1 MEKAL
6 GLECFLTESEGIDGK
21 LKAEIRDFIVK
32 ERSFELPESENGKY
46 CVLRVKATNWE
57 TNSLISLIAKKL
69 RISKNH
75 VHIAGIKDKRA
86 ITEQLMVVKTE
97 KEKIEDLKI
106 KDAEISFLYPT
117 DKRLYLG
124 NLYGND
130 FEVRVRECR
139 NVDNVEFI
147 KGELTEKGGFPNY
160 FGVQRFGVVRP
171 NTHRIG
177 KLIVEENYKNA
188 VMTYLCEIDPFEGE
202 EVASA
207 RKFLKESGDFK
218 EGIKIFPRH
227 LEFERNLM
235 AHLIEKP
242 GDYAGALRNLPYSL
256 KTIFVYAHQSYL
268 FNRVLSRRM
277 INDLPLNKP
286 LLGDIVV
293 PLDRHK
299 NPENERVKVKDY
311 NLEKIE
317 RNIEKGRCAI
327 TGAVFGYATPIAE
340 GAQGQIEREVLE
352 EESCDV
358 NQFHIYGLPELS
370 AAGLRRPLQVKT
382 DIEHGT
388 EDESTVLFRFSLP
401 KGCYATSLMREFMK
415 SGDIRCYS

>member
-6 GLECFLTESEGIDGK
+6 GLECFLTENEGIYGK
-21 LKAEIRDFIVK
+21 LKAESRDFVVK

-46 CVLRVKATNWE
+46 CVLRVKVTNWE

-69 RISKNH
+69 KISKNH

-86 ITEQLMVVKTE
+86 ITEQRMVVKTE
-97 KEKIEDLKI
+97 EEKIENLKI
-106 KDAEISFLYPT
+106 KDVEISFLYPT

-130 FEVRVRECR
+130 FEIRVRECR

-188 VMTYLCEIDPFEGE
+188 VMTYLCEVCPFEGE

-207 RKFLKESGDFK
+207 RKFLKESEDFK
-218 EGIKIFPRH
+218 SCINIFPKR

-242 GDYAGALRNLPYSL
+242 GDYPGALRNLPYSL
-256 KTIFVYAHQSYL
+256 KTIFVYAYQSYL
-268 FNRVLSRRM
+268 FNRALSKRITR
-277 INDLPLNKP
+277 IPLNKP

-299 NPENERVKVKDY
+299 NPENELVKV
-311 NLEKIE
+311 
-317 RNIEKGRCAI
+317 RG
-327 TGAVFGYATPIAE
+327 
-340 GAQGQIEREVLE
+340 
-352 EESCDV
+352 
-358 NQFHIYGLPELS
+358 
-370 AAGLRRPLQVKT
+370 
-382 DIEHGT
+382 
-388 EDESTVLFRFSLP
+388 
-401 KGCYATSLMREFMK
+401 
-415 SGDIRCYS
+415 